1 MYNSRKKRR
10 MDGIECDRSVSRLLA
25 APKVTAGERAVIAE
39 MADRGVFEAP
49 DFVTRCVRSGEP
61 PYVMWHAVSDWAKE
75 TGDAG
80 FAKSAVRGLLAQGYD
95 ETAPPLD
102 AEHLQV
108 VLDLDDPKG
117 WVVARWRDLYADHGQ
132 MLEVDMCLEHL
143 TNQRLCWNCGD
154 LSVAER
160 DDLLW
165 CVACLEMEKKR

>member
-1 MYNSRKKRR
+1 MLWVRR
-10 MDGIECDRSVSRLLA
+10 VGAVLIGLVVGSA
-25 APKVTAGERAVIAE
+25 IWTAGVLLIH
-39 MADRGVFEAP
+39 GVCSSPFEFIRTLA
-49 DFVTRCVRSGEP
+49 C
-61 PYVMWHAVSDWAKE
+61 
-75 TGDAG
+75 
-80 FAKSAVRGLLAQGYD
+80 SA
-95 ETAPPLD
+95 APPLD

-143 TNQRLCWNCGD
+143 TTNQRLCWNCGD
-154 LSVAER
+154 LGAAER